1 MGDNWYEYGD
11 FVVQKRLQETAN
23 FTAGWPSHPLNVYN
37 TKMHQT
43 IFARV

>member
-11 FVVQKRLQETAN
+11 FVQKRLQEAAN
-23 FTAGWPSHPLNVYN
+23 FTADWPSHPLNVNN
-37 TKMHQT
+37 TKEHEI